1 MVLFRRAT
9 GKDLQQIAMI
19 HKEQFAGHYLSLFSP
34 RFLEQFYCYLLDE
47 HTVFEVAEEADEICG
62 FVVGGDWGHL
72 QEKLD
77 LFVKEN
83 IFYCFCQIAIHPKS
97 WAESCR
103 KIFHKLIKSNNESET
118 MDPQDK
124 YTLLSIATSKNY
136 QGKGIGSNLISRLED
151 QLRDL
156 CHCYFLTVQEENTKA
171 IQFYKKNG
179 FTFVSSISGKTKLV
193 KEIG

>member
-19 HKEQFAGHYLSLFSP
+19 HKGQFAGHYLSLFSP
-34 RFLEQFYCYLLDE
+34 RFLERFYYYLLDE
-47 HTVFEVAEEADEICG
+47 HIVFEVAEEADGICG
-62 FVVGGDWGHL
+62 LVVGGDWGHL

-83 IFYCFCQIAIHPKS
+83 ILYCLCQIAIHPKS

-103 KIFHKLIKSNNESET
+103 KFFHILIKNHNESET
-118 MDPQDK
+118 MDSQDK

-136 QGKGIGSNLISRLED
+136 QGKGIGSNLISWFED
-151 QLRDL
+151 KLRGF
-156 CHCYFLTVQEENTKA
+156 CNCYFLTVQEENTKA

-179 FTFVSSISGKTKLV
+179 FTFVSNISGRIKLI